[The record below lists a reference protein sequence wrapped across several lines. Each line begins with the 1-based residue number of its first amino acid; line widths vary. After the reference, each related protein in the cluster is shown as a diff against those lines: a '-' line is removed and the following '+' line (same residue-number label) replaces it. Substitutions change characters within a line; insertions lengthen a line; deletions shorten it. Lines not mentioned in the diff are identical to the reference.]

1 MLKANNS
8 KVRQTIG
15 DKAGAVQPVRKLS
28 GRVGPRGEEPIPPLG
43 SKSASQSF
51 SGLAFLTQ
59 LLARQFRMVK
69 FRVSA

>member
-8 KVRQTIG
+8 KVR
-15 DKAGAVQPVRKLS
+15 AGAVQSVRKLS
-28 GRVGPRGEEPIPPLG
+28 GRVWPREEEPIPPLG

-51 SGLAFLTQ
+51 SGLEFLTQ
-59 LLARQFRMVK
+59 LLARHIRMVN